1 MMPLTLESILQRD
14 RNNFDLIRMLAAASV
29 ILGHSFS
36 LHPTGGWQD
45 PIGQLFEFTYS
56 GSVAVDAFFFLSG
69 IFVAASFCQSRSLLR
84 FVLMRAARILP
95 GLAVCLAITALLVGA
110 VVTSKSATEYFSSGD
125 VGRYILKNIQL
136 QKLFNRLPGVFELNH
151 YKSSINGSLWTLPV
165 EVRCYAMVFL
175 FGVLGGFKRV
185 GWSVALALMLAA
197 MAVFYPD
204 ALKIFRVSEDL
215 KLRLPLIFS
224 LGIMFYANRGHIRID
239 WRISVVA
246 LMVALLFRS
255 TAFGVFAAYLFLIN
269 TVLVLGSAEFLRRL
283 KLPGDYSFGIYI
295 YGWVI
300 QQCVAHYLPELESYP
315 SLVLTLPLSIAAGA
329 LSWHVIEAPSL
340 RFARSVSDRYE
351 AWRGFSSNAT

>member
-1 MMPLTLESILQRD
+1 MPLTLESILQRE
-14 RNNFDLIRMLAAASV
+14 RNSFDLIRMLAAASV

-45 PIGQLFEFTYS
+45 PIEQVFDFTYS

-84 FVLMRAARILP
+84 FALMRTARILP
-95 GLAVCLAITALLVGA
+95 GLAVCLIITALLVGA
-110 VVTSKSATEYFSSGD
+110 AVTSKSLAEYFSSGD
-125 VGRYILKNIQL
+125 VWHYIVKNIQL
-136 QKLFNRLPGVFELNH
+136 QKLFTRLPGVFEFNH
-151 YKSSINGSLWTLPV
+151 YKGSINGSLWTLPV

-185 GWSVALALMLAA
+185 GWSVALALMLATL
-197 MAVFYPD
+197 AVVYPD
-204 ALKIFRVSEDL
+204 ALKVFRVSEDI

-224 LGIMFYANRGHIRID
+224 LGIMFYVNRSHIRID
-239 WRISVVA
+239 WKISVVA
-246 LMVALLFRS
+246 LIVAFVFRS
-255 TAFGVFAAYLFLIN
+255 TIFGVFAAYLFLIN
-269 TVLVLGSAEFLRRL
+269 TVLVLGSTEFLRRI

-300 QQCVAHYLPELESYP
+300 QQCVAHYLPQLESYP
-315 SLVLTLPLSIAAGA
+315 SLVLTLPLSIVAGA
-329 LSWHVIEAPSL
+329 LSWHFIEAPSL

-351 AWRGFSSNAT
+351 AKRGQTVHDP